1 MRKNSRPFLL
11 VLAVAM
17 AVLVPATIALSQGVV
32 GERETRI
39 ITGIGGA
46 PVEDK
51 STDTTPF
58 DFDGSDSRTDPL
70 VGTKRPMDNVTFSQD
85 NRKIRYLAWA
95 TSATNLFPGDSNGK
109 LDVILMKRAGKFEGT
124 LALGSANSSGKQGNG
139 DSIKP
144 SLDGQTYGKGAREV
158 PPHCLT
164 FQSTSTNLD
173 SADKDDDWDVYLR
186 LFNPRNVKSG
196 KTILVSKGKTNARDA
211 VVDGECKT
219 ISYEAGGSV
228 FVYDVKGKKTISL
241 GKGLHPDQQTDG
253 KGVAFD
259 RASGGKRQVYWQG
272 ITDPTKEDFKKVGKA
287 KLASNTKT
295 GAPGNGDSTDPS
307 LNDNGDY
314 VAFEST
320 ATNLCNDRCQGVS
333 EDRNGSKKDV
343 FRRTLTKDAP
353 AGKGRGTANEMQM
366 ISYDGTIDLQPDEE
380 SDQVMLTGA
389 GEQACF
395 RSFGKNARD
404 AKFPEG
410 PGAQPGPFMHIY
422 FWNFPRERRIGKFT
436 GESKAGRTGEFT
448 RKPGGRGIAAYNWSC
463 AISNRG
469 NFIAFSSDEEEESG
483 EKNGTGIPDLFLRF
497 MGGSDEGLGGD
508 F

>member
-1 MRKNSRPFLL
+1 MRKQRSRPLFLF
-11 VLAVAM
+11 LAVAL

-51 STDTTPF
+51 ATDTTPF

-85 NRKIRYLAWA
+85 NRKVRYLAWS
-95 TSATNLFPGDSNGK
+95 TTATNLFPGDSNGK
-109 LDVILMKRAGKFEGT
+109 RDIVLMKRAGRFGGS
-124 LALGSANSSGKQGNG
+124 LALGSADASGDQGNG
-139 DSIKP
+139 ESIKP
-144 SLDGQTYGKGAREV
+144 SIDGQTYGKGAREV

-173 SADKDDDWDVYLR
+173 SADRSNDWDVYLR
-186 LFNPRNVKSG
+186 MFNPRSIKSG

-219 ISYEAGGSV
+219 ISYEAGGNV
-228 FVYDVKGKKTISL
+228 YVYDVKGKDTISL

-253 KGVAFD
+253 KGVAYD
-259 RASGGKRQVYWQG
+259 KVGSNGRRQVFWQG
-272 ITDPTKEDFKKVGKA
+272 ITDPTKQDFQKIGRP
-287 KLASNTKT
+287 KLASNTKS
-295 GAPGNGDSTDPS
+295 GGPGNGDSTDPS

-320 ATNLCNDRCQGVS
+320 ATNLCVDRCQGVS
-333 EDRNGSKKDV
+333 EDRNGAKKDV

-353 AGKGRGTANEMQM
+353 AGKGKGTQNEMQM
-366 ISYDGTIDLQPDEE
+366 ISYDGTIDLQPDED

-395 RSFGKNARD
+395 RSFGKNAREQ
-404 AKFPEG
+404 KFRKDE
-410 PGAQPGPFMHIY
+410 QTGPFMHVY
-422 FWNFPRERRIGKFT
+422 FWNFPRERRIGKFS

-448 RKPGGRGIAAYNWSC
+448 RKPGGSGIAAYNWSC